1 MRSKTIIFNK
11 TLLAL
16 FVSTSILL
24 TRCVS
29 DSDKDDT
36 NPTPTTPS
44 ESEDNTVQSEA
55 TLVSEDANIA
65 VFGNVESANFSE
77 TQLKSG
83 KGVLLLDDKA
93 VNAVGFALEAGGETQ
108 DLNQFASKNLA
119 DFITLLQEN
128 NATVNVLVNRVST
141 NTQGQVTN
149 VTLDIDFASA
159 ENVTKVR
166 DLLLAFLNGGSSVST
181 PAKVTLAENKLRLNL
196 SFWVVGDTGFIWAN
210 TYAAKDATAVNKVY
224 GDLNLASALTSNVAL
239 SVKSATEKFTQNAQG
254 SNAVDIL
261 WNIDSSGSMGEE
273 QANLAD
279 GASQF
284 FTTLNQAGVDYRLAV
299 NTQDSDECT
308 QLRAL
313 ADGAWRYIDKNTPNA
328 VTEWA
333 TLASPGTSDSS
344 NETGFYC
351 ARAVDLTGF
360 DRPNAKNL
368 IVMVSDEPENETAD
382 ENIYISSDYTARDF
396 TDYKNFFLGT
406 GSTYF
411 AISGTGNYVR
421 NTFSDPANNYYSTP
435 SENCSG
441 EGGSAVGGGHFKEIA
456 KLTGGSSASI
466 CADASSW
473 TVVFDEIIKA
483 ASALAS
489 QFALKQVPIP
499 STLQVKVAG
508 KDVARDTAHQ
518 NGFDLVYS
526 VDGAT
531 VVFYGD
537 ALPTANQKVDVS
549 YDYLQ
554 Q

>member
-1 MRSKTIIFNK
+1 MIFNK

-24 TRCVS
+24 TGCGS
-29 DSDKDDT
+29 DSDNDDT

-44 ESEDNTVQSEA
+44 EPEDNTVQSEA

-108 DLNQFASKNLA
+108 DLNQFASENLA

-141 NTQGQVTN
+141 NTQGQVSN

-239 SVKSATEKFTQNAQG
+239 SVKSSTDQFTQNAQG
-254 SNAVDIL
+254 SNGVDIL

-273 QANLAD
+273 QTNLAN
-279 GASQF
+279 GAGQF
-284 FTTLNQAGVDYRLAV
+284 FTTLNQAGIDYRLAV
-299 NTQDSDECT
+299 NTQDKADCK
-308 QLRAL
+308 QLRTL
-313 ADGAWRYIDKNTPNA
+313 TDTTTKFIDKNTPDA
-328 VTEWA
+328 ISEWA
-333 TLASPGTSDSS
+333 ALASPGTSDSS
-344 NETGFYC
+344 NEKGFYC
-351 ARAVDLTGF
+351 AREVDLSGF
-360 DRPNAKNL
+360 DRSNAKNL
-368 IVMVSDEPENETAD
+368 IVFVSDEPENETF
-382 ENIYISSDYTARDF
+382 NQGIYISSDYVARDF
-396 TDYKNFFLGT
+396 TDYKNFFVGT
-406 GSTYF
+406 GNTYF
-411 AISGTGNYVR
+411 AIVGTGNYVR
-421 NTFSDPANNYYSTP
+421 NTFSDPVNDYSSS
-435 SENCSG
+435 SEFCSG
-441 EGGSAVGGGHFKEIA
+441 EGGSAAAGGHFKEIA

-483 ASALAS
+483 ASGLAS

>member
-1 MRSKTIIFNK
+1 MNFKKS
-11 TLLAL
+11 LLAI
-16 FVSTSILL
+16 FVGSSIFL
-24 TRCVS
+24 TGCGS
-29 DSDKDDT
+29 DSDGGKTD
-36 NPTPTTPS
+36 PTPTTPS
-44 ESEDNTVQSEA
+44 EPEEGTVQSEA
-55 TLVSEDANIA
+55 TVVSEDANIA
-65 VFGNVESANFSE
+65 VFGDVDSTNFSE
-77 TQLKSG
+77 TKLKSG
-83 KGVLLLDDKA
+83 EGVLLLDDATVK
-93 VNAVGFALEAGGETQ
+93 AVGFALATSVESQ
-108 DLNQFASKNLA
+108 SLDQFSSTNLA
-119 DFITLLQEN
+119 DFITLLEEN
-128 NATVNVLVNRVST
+128 GATVNVLVNRVSS
-141 NTQGQVTN
+141 NAQGQVSN
-149 VTLDIDFASA
+149 VTLDIDFANQES
-159 ENVTKVR
+159 VTKVR
-166 DLLLAFLNGGSSVST
+166 DLLLAFLNGGSSVAT
-181 PAKVTLAENKLRLNL
+181 PTTVVSEGTKLRLNL
-196 SFWVVGDTGFIWAN
+196 AFWVADNTGFIWAN
-210 TYAAKDATAVNKVY
+210 TYSAANAVAVNKVY
-224 GDLNLASALTSNVAL
+224 GDLNIASALTSNAIIQ
-239 SVKSATEKFTQNAQG
+239 VKSATEQYSQNAQG

-261 WNIDSSGSMGEE
+261 WSIDSSGSMGEE
-273 QANLAD
+273 QANLAS

-284 FTTLNQAGVDYRLAV
+284 FTTLNQAGIDYRLAV
-299 NTQDSDECT
+299 NTHDSDDCK
-308 QLRAL
+308 QLRTLSDATT
-313 ADGAWRYIDKNTPNA
+313 RYIDKNTPDA
-328 VTEWA
+328 ISEWA
-333 TLASPGTSDSS
+333 ALASPGTSDSS

-351 ARAVDLTGF
+351 TREVDLTGF

-435 SENCSG
+435 SEFCSG

-483 ASALAS
+483 ASGLAS

-499 STLQVKVAG
+499 STVVVKVNG
-508 KDVARDTAHQ
+508 NEVVRDTTHQ

-526 VDGAT
+526 VDGTT
-531 VVFYGD
+531 VVFYGN

-554 Q
+554 K